1 MTSKKK
7 DSIFSMMVGSNEFSA
22 ALYYKGGSFGE
33 PNFYQ
38 GIKASRHQ
46 GIEAS
51 SHQVIK
57 VSRDVKVT
65 FTLKHT
71 IVFV

>member
-1 MTSKKK
+1 MNSLLHYTIKAEASA
-7 DSIFSMMVGSNEFSA
+7 SQIFTKVLSHR
-22 ALYYKGGSFGE
+22 
-33 PNFYQ
+33 
-38 GIKASRHQ
+38 GIK
-46 GIEAS
+46 AS

-65 FTLKHT
+65 FTFTLKHT

>member
-38 GIKASRHQ
+38 GIKSSR
-46 GIEAS
+46 
-51 SHQVIK
+51 HQVIK

-65 FTLKHT
+65 FKFTLKHT

>member
-38 GIKASRHQ
+38 GIEASRHQ
-46 GIEAS
+46 GIKSS
-51 SHQVIK
+51 SHRGIK
-57 VSRDVKVT
+57 SSKFREM
-65 FTLKHT
+65 
-71 IVFV
+71 